1 MRVIHHIPKA
11 FSIHRMLCLLPCA
24 LIMLSSF
31 IILLSSCAG
40 DDTHYAPAIETR
52 DSLPVLKSIGVST
65 LISDSGIIR
74 YKIISEDWFIYDR
87 KSPTYWS
94 FEKGL
99 FIEKFDE
106 NYHVD
111 AYINCDTAYYYD
123 QIHLWELRS
132 RVLVKNMK
140 GETFK
145 TSLLYWNQNEHRIYS
160 PAYMRIQGIE
170 QELDGYDFTSNEQM
184 TEYLI
189 HSSSGAF
196 PVDEN
201 ESPHPNTA
209 VMAEMNDSASVSGD
223 DEPIG
228 VPKHRLGALD
238 NQDNPSSGPNRP
250 SAVRQNRPMKLTP
263 H

>member
-1 MRVIHHIPKA
+1 MLMIRKHPLHLQF
-11 FSIHRMLCLLPCA
+11 FSPLLGRSRRRFSLYLLLLLPSLGA
-24 LIMLSSF
+24 GGG
-31 IILLSSCAG
+31 LLASCS
-40 DDTHYAPAIETR
+40 DDDHRYAPAIETR
-52 DSLPVLKSIGVST
+52 DSLPVLRSMGVST

-87 KSPTYWS
+87 KTPTYWS

-106 NYHVD
+106 NFHVD

-123 QIHLWELRS
+123 QLHLWELRS
-132 RVLVKNMK
+132 RVLVKNLK

-145 TSLLYWNQNEHRIYS
+145 TSLLYWDQNQHRIYS
-160 PAYMRIQGIE
+160 PAYMKIQGIE

-201 ESPHPNTA
+201 ETPHPQQRQPGLQNDSLAPADDTPIGIPTHRNTA
-209 VMAEMNDSASVSGD
+209 GSARKTA
-223 DEPIG
+223 P
-228 VPKHRLGALD
+228 
-238 NQDNPSSGPNRP
+238 QDRIPQP
-250 SAVRQNRPMKLTP
+250 
-263 H
+263 

>member
-1 MRVIHHIPKA
+1 MVKKA
-11 FSIHRMLCLLPCA
+11 EPIMSNEAIRNIKTQAYKGLCPLFFILHFSF
-24 LIMLSSF
+24 F
-31 IILLSSCAG
+31 IFISCS
-40 DDTHYAPAIETR
+40 DDDHQYAPAIEAR
-52 DSLPVLKSIGVST
+52 DSMPVLRSSGVST

-87 KSPTYWS
+87 KQPTYWS

-106 NYHVD
+106 NFHVD

-123 QIHLWELRS
+123 QLHLWELRS
-132 RVLVKNMK
+132 RVLVKNLK

-145 TSLLYWNQNEHRIYS
+145 TSLLYWDQNQHRIYS
-160 PAYMRIQGIE
+160 PAYMKIQGIE

-201 ESPHPNTA
+201 ETPHPQQRQPGLQ
-209 VMAEMNDSASVSGD
+209 NDSLPPV
-223 DEPIG
+223 DETPIG
-228 VPKHRLGALD
+228 VPTHRNAGGNA
-238 NQDNPSSGPNRP
+238 
-250 SAVRQNRPMKLTP
+250 RQLAP
-263 H
+263 